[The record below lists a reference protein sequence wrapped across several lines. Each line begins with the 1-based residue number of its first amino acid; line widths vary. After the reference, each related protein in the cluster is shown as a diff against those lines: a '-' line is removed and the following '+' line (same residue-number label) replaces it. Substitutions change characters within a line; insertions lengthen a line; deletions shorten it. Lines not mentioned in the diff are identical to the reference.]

1 MFSLKQLLCAVAVL
15 TLELVF
21 LFPVEAYFDSC
32 VKVLLCQLLFPL
44 CLPPLFLVLFHG
56 KRVKSFFV
64 LRCFLQG
71 HCLNLSEEGIHT
83 RHVTKNDVCEAEAAV
98 SVS

>member
-44 CLPPLFLVLFHG
+44 CLPPLFLVFRGGAYSLAHV

-64 LRCFLQG
+64 L
-71 HCLNLSEEGIHT
+71 
-83 RHVTKNDVCEAEAAV
+83 
-98 SVS
+98 